1 MGRGFRGS
9 LQPGVAKASIASIA
23 TSTGYD
29 QFQQVVLPAC
39 TGRGQYGH
47 YGQLQQVVSC
57 LLALW
62 PLVLTMA
69 TSSDYG
75 H

>member
-1 MGRGFRGS
+1 MAG
-9 LQPGVAKASIASIA
+9 
-23 TSTGYD
+23 

-57 LLALW
+57 LLALEG
-62 PLVLTMA
+62 VVTMA
-69 TSSDYG
+69 TSSDYCHDYG